1 VSFLLS
7 YRSNHSSVAGES
19 LGRGRTREIEEEFP
33 RFREYLFPGGVK
45 VVYRACLLSFGKF

>member
-1 VSFLLS
+1 L
-7 YRSNHSSVAGES
+7 YWSNHSSVAGES